1 MKSYKYITLWEVLM
15 KNQKNY
21 KNKHVL
27 IVCLSIIIA
36 VVTIS
41 PFNIY
46 NSLVAI
52 IQMVPI
58 ILFAGPYE
66 KVDELVENNL
76 NRANKIIMI
85 LLLILLML
93 FSLIENNN
101 VNIVPNILSLTA
113 CIAIGIR
120 SILFLWF
127 DRNINLDKGE

>member
-1 MKSYKYITLWEVLM
+1 M
-15 KNQKNY
+15 KNQKSY

-27 IVCLSIIIA
+27 IASLSFIIVAI
-36 VVTIS
+36 TIS
-41 PFNIY
+41 PFNIS
-46 NSLVAI
+46 NSLVTI
-52 IQMVPI
+52 VQMVPI
-58 ILFAGPYE
+58 ILFTGPYE

-76 NRANKIIMI
+76 NRSNKIIMI

-101 VNIVPNILSLTA
+101 VSIVPNIFSLTA